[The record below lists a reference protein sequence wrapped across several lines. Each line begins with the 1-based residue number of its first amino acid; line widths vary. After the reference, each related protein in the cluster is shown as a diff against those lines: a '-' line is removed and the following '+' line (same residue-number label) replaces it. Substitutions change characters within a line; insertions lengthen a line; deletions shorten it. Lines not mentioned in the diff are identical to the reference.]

1 MEVVQA
7 AAELVP
13 VMAEALGGDAY
24 FPIFQQLHWPPLHEK
39 LHGSQPAGL
48 RAALIGGYQPA
59 SRRVS
64 SSAPCWSCGATWLL
78 WHLQLDGSSV
88 QQHS

>member
-7 AAELVP
+7 AAELLP
-13 VMAEALGGDAY
+13 VMAEALGADAY

-48 RAALIGGYQPA
+48 RAALIGRCQPA
-59 SRRVS
+59 SRQVS
-64 SSAPCWSCGATWLL
+64 SSTPCWSSDATGLL
-78 WHLQLDGSSV
+78 WHLQLGGSSV
-88 QQHS
+88 QHS

>member
-7 AAELVP
+7 AAELVL
-13 VMAEALGGDAY
+13 VMAEALGADAY

-48 RAALIGGYQPA
+48 RAALIG
-59 SRRVS
+59 R
-64 SSAPCWSCGATWLL
+64 SACRSAGFLIRTILELRCHMVL
-78 WHLQLDGSSV
+78 WHLQLGGLSA
-88 QQHS
+88 QHI